1 MTPISETASL
11 RGGRIVGNV
20 EPEDDDAPRGLLLSR
35 KEALAVMTGA
45 LFVAGGR
52 FAGAAEESAAARICV
67 ARPEMTAGPFYVD
80 TDLERSD
87 IRIEPSDGSVRPGAE
102 LELYFNVS
110 QLSGESC
117 APLAGAVV
125 DIWHCDALGV
135 YSGVRDRNAN
145 TEGQK
150 FLRGYQI
157 TDANG
162 LARFTTIYPGWYPG
176 RAVHIHFTIRS
187 GDGAPQAYEFTS
199 QLFFDDSLS
208 DRVYRSEPYAAKGE
222 RNQRNDTDGIFKR
235 GGDQL
240 LLTVAEKDGKY
251 AAAFDI
257 AIDPTR
263 PVRREEHGPGGP
275 GGRPPG
281 PPPRA

>member
-1 MTPISETASL
+1 MTPVSEKDPL
-11 RGGRIVGNV
+11 RGGRMPGV
-20 EPEDDDAPRGLLLSR
+20 EAPEDDDAPRGLLLSR
-35 KEALAVMTGA
+35 KEALAAMTGA

-52 FAGAAEESAAARICV
+52 FAGAAEESSAARICV

-110 QLSGESC
+110 QLAGESC

-135 YSGVRDRNAN
+135 YSGVRDGNAN
-145 TEGQK
+145 NEGLK

-176 RAVHIHFTIRS
+176 RAVHIHFKIRS
-187 GDGAPQAYEFTS
+187 ADGAPQAYEFTS

-208 DRVYRSEPYAAKGE
+208 DRVYRSEPYVAKGE
-222 RNQRNDTDGIFKR
+222 RNQRNDSDGIFKR

-240 LLTVAEKDGKY
+240 LLTVAEKDGTY
-251 AAAFDI
+251 SAAFDI
-257 AIDPTR
+257 AIDPSR
-263 PVRREEHGPGGP
+263 PVEREEHGPGG
-275 GGRPPG
+275 RPSG
-281 PPPRA
+281 PPPQA